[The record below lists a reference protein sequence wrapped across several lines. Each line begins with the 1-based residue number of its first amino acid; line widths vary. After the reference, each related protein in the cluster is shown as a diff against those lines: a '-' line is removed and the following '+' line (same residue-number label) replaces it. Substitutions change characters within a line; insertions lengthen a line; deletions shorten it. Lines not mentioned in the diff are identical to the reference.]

1 MDLIGL
7 KYCGGCNPV
16 VDRSALVQ
24 EIAKLLPPECKLVT
38 EQTVTPWEKAILVC
52 GCPTA
57 CADKP
62 ALRRLAKQW
71 IRVSGQMID
80 FEGVPEDQMAAII
93 ARKIQ
98 TKYI

>member
-1 MDLIGL
+1 VDLIGL
-7 KYCGGCNPV
+7 KYCGGCNPLI
-16 VDRSALVQ
+16 DRSALVQ
-24 EIAKLLPPECKLVT
+24 EIKKLLLPECKLVT

-71 IRVSGQMID
+71 ILVSGPMID
-80 FEGVPEDQMAAII
+80 FEMISEDRMAAVI
-93 ARKIQ
+93 AEKIFQ
-98 TKYI
+98 